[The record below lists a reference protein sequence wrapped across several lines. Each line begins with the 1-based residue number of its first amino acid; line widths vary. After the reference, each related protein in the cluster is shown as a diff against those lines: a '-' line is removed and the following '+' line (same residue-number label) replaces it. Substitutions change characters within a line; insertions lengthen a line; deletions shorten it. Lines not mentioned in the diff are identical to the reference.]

1 MDKLTIHLGR
11 RFLLVSTR
19 REAMA
24 SAANC
29 SVAWPA
35 KGGGEPAIFRTAL
48 QSNNMERTAHSTSGS
63 GRLTIKYKATIV
75 VSRTVLP
82 WQERRGQQVQAE
94 ETPFSFLGIIQIRI
108 ANIALN
114 SPEYGQVSV
123 QK

>member
-1 MDKLTIHLGR
+1 MDKPIIHLGR

-35 KGGGEPAIFRTAL
+35 KGEGEPAIFRTAL
-48 QSNNMERTAHSTSGS
+48 QSDNMERTAHSTSGS
-63 GRLTIKYKATIV
+63 GRLRIMYNAMIV
-75 VSRTVLP
+75 VFKTVLP
-82 WQERRGQQVQAE
+82 WQERRGQGVQVE

-108 ANIALN
+108 ANITLD

>member
-1 MDKLTIHLGR
+1 M
-11 RFLLVSTR
+11 VSMR

-29 SVAWPA
+29 SVAWPS
-35 KGGGEPAIFRTAL
+35 KGEGEPAIFRTAL
-48 QSNNMERTAHSTSGS
+48 QSDNMKMTASSTSGT
-63 GRLTIKYKATIV
+63 GRLTIRYKATIV
-75 VSRTVLP
+75 VSKTVFP

-94 ETPFSFLGIIQIRI
+94 ETPFSSLGIIQIRI

-114 SPEYGQVSV
+114 SLEYGQVSV